1 MQPLP
6 VFDSWDCVS
15 QPLPPRSQ
23 LYALEPI
30 GIGTAIVESLSGYV
44 ARLADAHSLS
54 VGDIVGRFLSRSQNP
69 YGAIIAQ
76 SWKRQRAEGH
86 GFHACGYAI
95 NGASEKAMQWVHALE
110 SATSR
115 KDLQCLTLLPF
126 RNVLPD
132 GLFRRRRA
140 WCAAC
145 FDQWRAAGQT
155 VYEPLLWT
163 ISIASYCPVHV
174 RPLDGTCRHCAESL
188 SPLGVFSR
196 PGYCQRCNAWLG
208 MPEADSHRSQPCA
221 TNIDDEMWSTRQVGG
236 LLTMLPHLDALA
248 ARKSL
253 RLSLIAYLD
262 HVAGGNILA
271 MAEYIQCPRSILQS
285 WLDGATVPRFGNLL
299 RTCRCLNIPAS
310 SLFSELGPSP
320 INVAAA
326 KNAVA
331 LMGSRGAQP
340 SRHAREIRKALLSAL
355 CEDEPL
361 SLSGVARKL
370 GYTNTERLYQADRK
384 LCHQIALRYRKS
396 GRSHWWRRPGAVRI
410 CETARLEEI
419 LEQSIESD
427 APTSPH
433 QIARNLG
440 YSNDGYIQQKFPE
453 LCRAIK
459 QKIDRA
465 KQARP
470 DEIRS
475 ALEGAL
481 SENPPPCLS
490 DLTRRLGYSAS
501 TVLRAHAPDL
511 CDQLRSRYRRQA
523 LKRRSDLESKFWA
536 ALEETPVPTVNALC
550 RRLDIT
556 RWFIDQY
563 FPDARNALAA
573 RHRQFASAET
583 TRRRE
588 KLFQDVRDIAATL
601 QRQGLYPS
609 TNRIIDHLP
618 PGSSREWVALNLA
631 VDDAHKA
638 LGISR

>member
-95 NGASEKAMQWVHALE
+95 NGASEKAM
-110 SATSR
+110 
-115 KDLQCLTLLPF
+115 
-126 RNVLPD
+126 
-132 GLFRRRRA
+132 
-140 WCAAC
+140 
-145 FDQWRAAGQT
+145 
-155 VYEPLLWT
+155 
-163 ISIASYCPVHV
+163 
-174 RPLDGTCRHCAESL
+174 
-188 SPLGVFSR
+188 
-196 PGYCQRCNAWLG
+196 
-208 MPEADSHRSQPCA
+208 
-221 TNIDDEMWSTRQVGG
+221 
-236 LLTMLPHLDALA
+236 
-248 ARKSL
+248 
-253 RLSLIAYLD
+253 
-262 HVAGGNILA
+262 
-271 MAEYIQCPRSILQS
+271 
-285 WLDGATVPRFGNLL
+285 
-299 RTCRCLNIPAS
+299 
-310 SLFSELGPSP
+310 
-320 INVAAA
+320 
-326 KNAVA
+326 
-331 LMGSRGAQP
+331 
-340 SRHAREIRKALLSAL
+340 
-355 CEDEPL
+355 
-361 SLSGVARKL
+361 
-370 GYTNTERLYQADRK
+370 
-384 LCHQIALRYRKS
+384 
-396 GRSHWWRRPGAVRI
+396 
-410 CETARLEEI
+410 
-419 LEQSIESD
+419 
-427 APTSPH
+427 
-433 QIARNLG
+433 
-440 YSNDGYIQQKFPE
+440 
-453 LCRAIK
+453 
-459 QKIDRA
+459 
-465 KQARP
+465 
-470 DEIRS
+470 
-475 ALEGAL
+475 
-481 SENPPPCLS
+481 
-490 DLTRRLGYSAS
+490 
-501 TVLRAHAPDL
+501 
-511 CDQLRSRYRRQA
+511 QA